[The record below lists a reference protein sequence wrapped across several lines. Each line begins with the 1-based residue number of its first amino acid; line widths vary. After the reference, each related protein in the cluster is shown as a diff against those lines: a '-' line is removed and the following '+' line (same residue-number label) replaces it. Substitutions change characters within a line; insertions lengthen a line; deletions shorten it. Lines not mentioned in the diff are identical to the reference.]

1 MVIMGR
7 AITLAIAIAAS
18 VVGALAGPQLNSNP
32 ALEPANA
39 PELENGGQGRVERI
53 NMRVS
58 QLHAGA
64 DAAEVARVLGRPT
77 TSTLPGGSE
86 GTNLALRYAEEPVQ
100 THVTLTGGRVTA
112 IALDLLYID
121 IPSLPASARMLKPT
135 MARGAVLA
143 LLGRPKTDETWMASD
158 LKIEQMIYAQASE
171 PNFSVFLSDGLVID
185 VRAGA
190 AKPPHI
196 EHIVLPAAVPDA
208 LIGPGLSIG
217 LNPKQA
223 AVFLGRLIWEPITSA
238 LKGQPTLYATYQE
251 RDGPRYASL
260 TFTGGTLTA
269 FSIWSPDSALNLGEA
284 SGFGDR

>member
-7 AITLAIAIAAS
+7 AITFAIAIAACLA
-18 VVGALAGPQLNSNP
+18 GAHAGPQLNNSEAP
-32 ALEPANA
+32 ETANL
-39 PELENGGQGRVERI
+39 PELENGGRGLAERI
-53 NMRVS
+53 YMRVS
-58 QLHAGA
+58 RLHAGA
-64 DAAEVARVLGRPT
+64 DAAEVERVLGRPT
-77 TSTLPGGSE
+77 TSALLGESE

-112 IALDLLYID
+112 IALDLLHID
-121 IPSLPASARMLKPT
+121 IASLPATARMLKPT

-143 LLGRPKTDETWMASD
+143 LLGRPKTDETWMASG
-158 LKIEQMIYAQASE
+158 LKIEQMIYGEASE
-171 PNFSVFLSDGLVID
+171 SDFNVFLADDLVID

-190 AKPPHI
+190 EKPPHI

-223 AVFLGRLIWEPITSA
+223 VLFLGRLVWEPVTSA
-238 LKGQPTLYATYQE
+238 LKGQPTLHATYQE

-260 TFTGGTLTA
+260 TFTGGTLTT
-269 FSIWSPDSALNLGEA
+269 FSVWSPDSALNLGEA
-284 SGFGDR
+284 SGFGNR